1 MRAFFSLERS
11 ARHQASPSVP
21 TRSFCESILFV
32 RLEALRGSERRVRLE
47 ALRGSERRVVRI
59 VGMVGLTLDET
70 PCSLQQWPTQPKG
83 ATISCYQIQQTTNIS
98 GD

>member
-1 MRAFFSLERS
+1 MRAFFSLQYN

-21 TRSFCESILFV
+21 TRSFCESILF
-32 RLEALRGSERRVRLE
+32 LRLE

-70 PCSLQQWPTQPKG
+70 PKLGYTKPLTGLHAACRLDIAKVK
-83 ATISCYQIQQTTNIS
+83 C
-98 GD
+98 

>member
-1 MRAFFSLERS
+1 MRAFFSLQHS
-11 ARHQASPSVP
+11 ARHQASPSVS

-32 RLEALRGSERRVRLE
+32 CLE

-70 PCSLQQWPTQPKG
+70 QKKFPIMNFS
-83 ATISCYQIQQTTNIS
+83 NIS
-98 GD
+98 LV